1 MAQYTGP
8 YLMISGAGTFAVLL
22 LTAVTAKE
30 NLIATVSIASV
41 LKILICAITVLLFRM
56 IGAKHLEWFYI
67 NIGLHPRKL
76 LKWAISA
83 DAAVYITACTMII
96 ILKNVLN

>member
-1 MAQYTGP
+1 MAQYTRP

-22 LTAVTAKE
+22 LTAVTARE

-41 LKILICAITVLLFRM
+41 LKILICPI
-56 IGAKHLEWFYI
+56 
-67 NIGLHPRKL
+67 
-76 LKWAISA
+76 
-83 DAAVYITACTMII
+83 II